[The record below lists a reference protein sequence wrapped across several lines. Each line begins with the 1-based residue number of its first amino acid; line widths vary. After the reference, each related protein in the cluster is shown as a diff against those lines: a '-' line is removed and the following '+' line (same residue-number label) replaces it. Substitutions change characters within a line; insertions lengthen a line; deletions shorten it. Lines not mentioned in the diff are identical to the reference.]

1 MRSASFIFMLLFATA
16 MFSSAPRV
24 QAQSPKEVSYRD
36 VSVEILHL
44 INEHRREKGL
54 APLVINEEI
63 TKAALSHS
71 RNMAM
76 KKVPFGHDKF
86 DERMRAVGRKVPS
99 MGWAENVA
107 AGQTTAQG
115 VVRSWLNS
123 KGHRENIEG
132 RYDLTGIGIA
142 MGKDG
147 QLYYTQIFVKKKK

>member
-1 MRSASFIFMLLFATA
+1 MLLFTAATFTA
-16 MFSSAPRV
+16 TPRV
-24 QAQSPKEVSYRD
+24 QAQSTKDVSYRD
-36 VSVEILHL
+36 MSVEILHL
-44 INEHRREKGL
+44 LNEHRKKKGL
-54 APLVINEEI
+54 SPLMINEEV

-71 RNMAM
+71 RNMATN
-76 KKVPFGHDKF
+76 KVPFGHDKF

-142 MGKDG
+142 KGKDG
-147 QLYYTQIFVKKKK
+147 QLYYTQIFVKRKK